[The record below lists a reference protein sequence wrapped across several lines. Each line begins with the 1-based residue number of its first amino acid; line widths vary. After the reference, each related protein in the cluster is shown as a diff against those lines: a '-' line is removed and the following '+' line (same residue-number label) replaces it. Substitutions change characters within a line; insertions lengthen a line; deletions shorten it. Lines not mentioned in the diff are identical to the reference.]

1 MTRHTKNR
9 NVTLL
14 VQYKQVIKF
23 NVGQYRVL
31 ISHMRGL
38 SPILRKREKEKEKK
52 IDIYKRKAQVSDRKK
67 KFLSV
72 S

>member
-38 SPILRKREKEKEKK
+38 SPILRKREKEKK
-52 IDIYKRKAQVSDRKK
+52 IYIYVYKQRSCI
-67 KFLSV
+67 
-72 S
+72 

>member
-38 SPILRKREKEKEKK
+38 SPILRNREKEYIYIKAKVMYL
-52 IDIYKRKAQVSDRKK
+52 IDI
-67 KFLSV
+67 KFFIIPIL
-72 S
+72 

>member
-38 SPILRKREKEKEKK
+38 SPILRKREKEKKN
-52 IDIYKRKAQVSDRKK
+52 IYIYVYKQRSCI
-67 KFLSV
+67 
-72 S
+72 

>member
-38 SPILRKREKEKEKK
+38 SPILRKREN
-52 IDIYKRKAQVSDRKK
+52 IYIYVCMYVCMYVYKQRSCI
-67 KFLSV
+67 
-72 S
+72 